1 MIRKLSF
8 FILFIAV
15 SFFTF
20 SQKQL
25 TLEDLWQKYIL
36 YARPPQGLK
45 SMNDGE
51 HYSVNESE
59 AIAKYNFLKGEKI
72 AEIFSLKDLP
82 ADAGI
87 KSIDD
92 YELSKDENL
101 ILFST
106 NEEAIYRHSSRSE
119 YYVWNIKNKKLTSVS
134 KNGKQQLASFSED
147 GKKVAFVR
155 DNNIYVTNIDD
166 AKETQITTDGKPN
179 FIINGAPDWVYE
191 EEFSFSKGYEWSPDG
206 TKIAFMKLNETEV
219 KEFDIT
225 AYKSLYPEKSRYKYP
240 KAGEKNSDISIHV
253 FDMNSG
259 KIQKMDIGSEKDI
272 YIPRIR
278 WTVDPNI
285 LCLTRLNRLQN
296 KMELLLCNAANG
308 ESKVILTE
316 THKYYVEVK
325 GNDLIHFTTDG
336 KSMILNSEKDGFN
349 HLYHYDVNGNLMRQ
363 ITQGNWDI
371 DAFIGYDEKKKI
383 LYYIS
388 SEASPLMRD
397 VYAISID
404 GKKKKKISQKAG
416 TNKAVFSENF
426 KYMINT
432 WSDSDAPP
440 VISVNDTE
448 GKELRV
454 IEDNSHIRDLIKD
467 FGFTQREFL
476 KIKNSSGTE
485 LNAWMIKPPAFDAS
499 KKYPVLMYLYGGPG
513 SQEVKRGW
521 DYMDCWFHLLA
532 QKGYIVACVDNRGTG
547 ARGTEFKKMTY
558 GQLGKFET
566 EDQIDANKYLASLPY
581 VDGSRIG
588 IWGWSYGGYMST
600 LCLAKGADVF
610 KMAIAVAPVT
620 NWRYYDSIYT
630 ERYMGLPQDNA
641 AGYDDNSPINHVDKI
656 KGNYLLVHGDADDN
670 VHAQNTYML
679 IDKLVAAN
687 KQFDLM
693 VYPNNNHGIY
703 SGKNTRYHLF
713 SKLTNFILEKL

>member
-1 MIRKLSF
+1 
-8 FILFIAV
+8 
-15 SFFTF
+15 
-20 SQKQL
+20 
-25 TLEDLWQKYIL
+25 
-36 YARPPQGLK
+36 
-45 SMNDGE
+45 
-51 HYSVNESE
+51 
-59 AIAKYNFLKGEKI
+59 
-72 AEIFSLKDLP
+72 
-82 ADAGI
+82 
-87 KSIDD
+87 
-92 YELSKDENL
+92 
-101 ILFST
+101 
-106 NEEAIYRHSSRSE
+106 
-119 YYVWNIKNKKLTSVS
+119 
-134 KNGKQQLASFSED
+134 
-147 GKKVAFVR
+147 
-155 DNNIYVTNIDD
+155 
-166 AKETQITTDGKPN
+166 
-179 FIINGAPDWVYE
+179 
-191 EEFSFSKGYEWSPDG
+191 
-206 TKIAFMKLNETEV
+206 
-219 KEFDIT
+219 
-225 AYKSLYPEKSRYKYP
+225 LYPEKSRYKYP